1 MIKYI
6 QLDKCS
12 KERVALPLFQFYY
25 GKLKGVVFLAS
36 SKQNTVEKVLSIIAP
51 IAKQQQLKLWD
62 VRYLKE
68 GASYFLRIFIDKPEG
83 ITIDDCERFSRAID
97 EPLDAADPIKEAYF
111 LEVSSPGLG
120 RELVKPEHFKEFLG
134 EPVVVKLYKAK
145 NNQKEFCG
153 KLIDYE
159 NDKIVIEY
167 NDEPLEFLKSEISKV
182 NLNDFDIN
190 LKEI

>member
-1 MIKYI
+1 MPEI
-6 QLDKCS
+6 
-12 KERVALPLFQFYY
+12 
-25 GKLKGVVFLAS
+25 
-36 SKQNTVEKVLSIIAP
+36 LSP
-51 IAKQQQLKLWD
+51 
-62 VRYLKE
+62 
-68 GASYFLRIFIDKPEG
+68 
-83 ITIDDCERFSRAID
+83 
-97 EPLDAADPIKEAYF
+97 
-111 LEVSSPGLG
+111 
-120 RELVKPEHFKEFLG
+120 VKPEHFKEFLG

>member
-1 MIKYI
+1 MA
-6 QLDKCS
+6 S
-12 KERVALPLFQFYY
+12 PLFQFYY
-25 GKLKGVVFLAS
+25 EKFKRSVFLAT
-36 SKQNTVEKVLSIIAP
+36 SKQNTVERVLSIIAP

-97 EPLDAADPIKEAYF
+97 EPLDEADIIKEAYF

-120 RELVKPEHFKEFLG
+120 RELVKPEHFKAYIG
-134 EPVVVKLYKAK
+134 EEVIVKLYKAK
-145 NNQKEFCG
+145 NGEKEFCG

-159 NDKIVIEY
+159 NDKVVIEC
-167 NDEPLEFLKSEISKV
+167 NDGKEEFLKNEISKV

-190 LKEI
+190 FKEI